1 MARSPLLPVAALLA
15 LTLAACSST
24 PPARVNPITRLP
36 PQTLPVPP
44 PGKMPAFGS
53 DEFNRIKD
61 THPDSPP
68 DVSQV
73 PDAEPKVEPLAR
85 YGNKNPYT
93 VLGETYRLLPS
104 ARGYTATG
112 TASWYG
118 KKFHGLRT
126 SSGEPYD
133 MYRMSAAHRTLP
145 LPSYVR
151 VTNVANGK
159 SVIVKVNDRGPFH
172 SERIMDLSY
181 AAAHRLDMLKAGTAR
196 VKLEA
201 IDPATW
207 PSAQGS
213 HPATSATVV
222 VAAAAPVTALSS
234 TPLPVEADGPPRFFV
249 QVGAFSSPANAG
261 VLQSRL
267 VELVYA
273 PVDIASSGE
282 PAVNRVQVGPFFTRE
297 DADKVADIIRS
308 NALGQ
313 PIVVAR

>member
-1 MARSPLLPVAALLA
+1 MARSPLLSVAALLA

-61 THPDSPP
+61 TFPDAPP

-73 PDAEPKVEPLAR
+73 PDAEPVPTPPSK

-104 ARGYTATG
+104 AKGYTATG

-126 SSGEPYD
+126 SSGEAYD

-145 LPSYVR
+145 LPSWVR

-181 AAAHRLDMLKAGTAR
+181 AAAHRLDMLKSGTAR

-201 IDPATW
+201 IDPAEW
-207 PSAQGS
+207 QASRGS
-213 HPATSATVV
+213 RPAPAAV
-222 VAAAAPVTALSS
+222 VAAAAPAPALSS
-234 TPLPVEADGPPRFFV
+234 TALPAEADGPPRFFV

-261 VLQSRL
+261 ALQSRL
-267 VELVYA
+267 LELVYA
-273 PVDIASSGE
+273 PVDIASSGA
-282 PAVNRVQVGPFFTRE
+282 PAVNRVQVGPFFSRE

-308 NALGQ
+308 NELGQ